1 MYWFK
6 RKYTQIKRTLSFLP
20 IIWKGYDRDYMSAID
35 LFKHQLGR
43 LATTLEGETAY
54 GLDSLLKAQRIRTT
68 IRLLDKVYDDFYG
81 CEYQSKIEKIY
92 GEDVYDFEF
101 EDTGKGDDSGY
112 LKHKYE
118 YWNNADEIRE
128 LNQVLFHESNT
139 KQKKAHRILWK
150 YIEHN
155 IQSWWD

>member
-43 LATTLEGETAY
+43 LATTLDGETAY

-81 CEYQSKIEKIY
+81 CEYQSKIEKFTVKMYMILN
-92 GEDVYDFEF
+92 
-101 EDTGKGDDSGY
+101 
-112 LKHKYE
+112 LKIAVKE
-118 YWNNADEIRE
+118 
-128 LNQVLFHESNT
+128 
-139 KQKKAHRILWK
+139 RIQ
-150 YIEHN
+150 YT
-155 IQSWWD
+155 

>member
-20 IIWKGYDRDYMSAID
+20 IIWGGYDMDYMSAID

-43 LATTLEGETAY
+43 LATTLEGETSY

-101 EDTGKGDDSGY
+101 EDRGKGEDYGY

-128 LNQVLFHESNT
+128 LNQVFFHESNT